1 MTLTDEQQQAIKA
14 WRLSKFRVQQGR
26 LVTILFV
33 LASIYMAISQF
44 AFLAVKVTNSIDGK
58 LFVIWVGEQPKKYDL
73 VMFKAKKK
81 LVDVV
86 GMEQWTKSVCG
97 VAGDVVTHKGRTV
110 FVNDKKV
117 GEAIIR
123 SKLYSKDMELID
135 DMVIPKG
142 YVFVCGTHEK
152 SFDSRYKLV
161 GLVDEKTFI
170 GRATR
175 LF

>member
-1 MTLTDEQQQAIKA
+1 MTLTDEQQKAIKS

-33 LASIYMAISQF
+33 LASLYMAISQF
-44 AFLAVKVTNSIDGK
+44 AFLAVKVTNSIEGK
-58 LFVIWVGEQPKKYDL
+58 LFVIWVGEQPQKNDL
-73 VMFKAKKK
+73 VMFKPKQH
-81 LVDVV
+81 LVEKI
-86 GMEQWTKSVCG
+86 GLAQWTKGVCG

-110 FVNDKKV
+110 FVNGKKI
-117 GEAIIR
+117 GEAIAY
-123 SKLYSKDMELID
+123 SKLYNKNMELID

-142 YVFVCGTHEK
+142 YVFVCGTHEY